1 MVKRFYEVVAWRPCE
16 GGFEITL
23 DDRPVHTPGRRRILV
38 PSERLADEIAGEWRG
53 QSGEVRPDTMPI
65 TRLVTTAIDRVAERR
80 DDVMADL
87 ASFAASDLVCYRA
100 DAPTELVTFQAAHW
114 QPLVDWAGRRYNAA
128 MTVTSGIMPIDQP
141 ADAVDALA
149 SALVPLTDF
158 ELMAVHAV
166 TVATGSL
173 IVGLAVVEGEIAGEA
188 AWRAGMAD
196 EHYMAEVWGEDA
208 EAKRR
213 QEALREE
220 ILMAERLLHLL
231 GRLPAAELAAPHN
244 R

>member
-1 MVKRFYEVVAWRPCE
+1 MVKRFYDVVAWRQCE

-23 DDRPVHTPGRRRILV
+23 DDRPVHTPGRQRIVV

-100 DAPTELVTFQAAHW
+100 DGPTELVTFQATHW

-141 ADAVDALA
+141 VDAVDALA

-173 IVGLAVVEGEIAGEA
+173 IVGLAVIEGEIAGEA

-196 EHYMAEVWGEDA
+196 EHYMAEVWGEDE
-208 EAKRR
+208 EAKCRL
-213 QEALREE
+213 EALREE

-231 GRLPAAELAAPHN
+231 GRLPTAKLAAPHN